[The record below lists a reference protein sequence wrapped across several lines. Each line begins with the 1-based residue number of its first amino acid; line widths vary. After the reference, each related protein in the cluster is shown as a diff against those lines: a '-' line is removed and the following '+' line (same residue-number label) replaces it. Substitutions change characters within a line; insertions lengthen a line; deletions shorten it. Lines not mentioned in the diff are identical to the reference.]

1 MFIQEFWFTHWE
13 LRKFSFFDFQVNFVA
28 VLGTE
33 TLKYKKPPI
42 LPGIKTIQNDEFSVE
57 SISLRL

>member
-1 MFIQEFWFTHWE
+1 MDWE

-42 LPGIKTIQNDEFSVE
+42 LTGIKTIQNDEFSVE